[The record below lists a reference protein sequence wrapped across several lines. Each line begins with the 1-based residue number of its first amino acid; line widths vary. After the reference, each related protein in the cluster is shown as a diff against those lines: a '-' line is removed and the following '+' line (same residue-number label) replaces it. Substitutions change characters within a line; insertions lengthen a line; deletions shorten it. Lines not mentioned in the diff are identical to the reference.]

1 VPAGYGLIQIV
12 HYGIIG
18 EHRAKAFNPNPKH
31 GAMPILVRLHA
42 DLGGKIGGVKK
53 EAARLAGAMRAVE
66 TVIPLFD
73 PAYDVHRIAV
83 RRPAA

>member
-1 VPAGYGLIQIV
+1 MGSFRSFTTELSASTALKP
-12 HYGIIG
+12 
-18 EHRAKAFNPNPKH
+18 FNPNP
-31 GAMPILVRLHA
+31 VRLHA